1 MFGRFGRGGG
11 NFVAQ
16 YRVYPVSFVD
26 KVRLLPSPARAV
38 PQSRATVT
46 HPRSRDARES
56 SPDGSGPSVP
66 PSAALTPST
75 PLATSQSS
83 RRTRLRMETRVSH
96 REDGPFAPEA
106 QTLAPLGHLFK
117 TSDGSRA
124 ANSDPRLTP
133 PAPSPPAH
141 PSAVFIPPSALDRL
155 SESPH
160 PARRI
165 LPAASTRPSRG
176 PSGKRDTCARHTRA
190 HSCPRT
196 RCPLD
201 VDDSF
206 VSRSRHTHPPTSSVP
221 NPHTSQVTSCSTTR

>member
-1 MFGRFGRGGG
+1 MYYRADAGMLVKSSIGVLESRVTFAALAVVVFIVDSRGATRALSGAMFGRFGRGGG

-38 PQSRATVT
+38 PQSGATVT

-66 PSAALTPST
+66 PGAALTPST

-96 REDGPFAPEA
+96 RQDGPFAPEA
-106 QTLAPLGHLFK
+106 QTLAPLGHRFK

-133 PAPSPPAH
+133 PAPSPPQ
-141 PSAVFIPPSALDRL
+141 SS
-155 SESPH
+155 SPR
-160 PARRI
+160 PR
-165 LPAASTRPSRG
+165 STG
-176 PSGKRDTCARHTRA
+176 
-190 HSCPRT
+190 
-196 RCPLD
+196 
-201 VDDSF
+201 
-206 VSRSRHTHPPTSSVP
+206 
-221 NPHTSQVTSCSTTR
+221 